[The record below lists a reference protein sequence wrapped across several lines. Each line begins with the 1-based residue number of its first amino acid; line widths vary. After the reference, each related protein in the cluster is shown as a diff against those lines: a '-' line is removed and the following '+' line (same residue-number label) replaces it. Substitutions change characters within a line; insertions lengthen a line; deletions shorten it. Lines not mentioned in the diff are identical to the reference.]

1 MMRFLLLII
10 CICLLFP
17 VHAKAA
23 TKISPR
29 LYKALKKTE
38 TLIAN
43 KSYQLAE
50 QKLQD
55 MLADVKKQ
63 SYGHAIVLRSLS
75 SVYALKGQY
84 QQASDALATCLA
96 LNVLPKNQ
104 HKQALLNLGQLYM
117 AIDQYAKAIRILE
130 PYLKEN
136 PKQAVEINVLVANAY
151 AQLKHY
157 RKSLSYIEKAI
168 AASKKPKEAWYQL
181 NLALFFELK
190 EYVPAAD
197 LLNKLI
203 QLHPDKKT
211 YWDQLSSVYQ
221 QLKHY
226 KKAVSVKQLAYKK
239 GFLDTE
245 KSLLN
250 LANLLLYIHSPYK
263 AAHLIKNELAHKH
276 IKSNSKNWE
285 TLANAW
291 TMAKEFEH
299 AIKALEVA
307 SELNPKGS
315 LYQRL
320 GQIHVEQENW
330 KLAIAS
336 LKQALNKGGLKNTGV
351 TYLLLGMSYYEIK
364 EIKRAEQSFLKA
376 SKYRKNKK
384 AALQWLQYMKVA
396 SLNITP

>member
-1 MMRFLLLII
+1 MMRFLLLIF

-23 TKISPR
+23 NKVSPR

-50 QKLQD
+50 QKLQG

-130 PYLKEN
+130 PYLIEN

-190 EYVPAAD
+190 KYASAAD

-203 QLHPDKKT
+203 QVYPDKKT

-226 KKAVSVKQLAYKK
+226 KKAVSVKHLAYKK

-299 AIKALEVA
+299 AINALEVA
-307 SELNPKGS
+307 SKLNPKGS

-336 LKQALNKGGLKNTGV
+336 LNQALNKGGLKNTGA

-364 EIKRAEQSFLKA
+364 EIKRAKQSFLKA

-384 AALQWLQYMKVA
+384 SALQWLQYMKVA